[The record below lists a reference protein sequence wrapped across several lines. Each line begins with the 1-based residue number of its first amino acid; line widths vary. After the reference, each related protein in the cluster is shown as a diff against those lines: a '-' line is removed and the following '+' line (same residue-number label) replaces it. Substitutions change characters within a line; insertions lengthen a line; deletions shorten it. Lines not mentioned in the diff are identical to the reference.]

1 MRRLGDILID
11 QRVLTTEQIDATL
24 GSKPR
29 EIMLGDWLVKQS
41 LISNTQL
48 GEALAEQFGVE
59 YVDIDISSVNPQV
72 ARLMPEDFARARES
86 AAIGISKRVLT
97 MAMVAPDDI
106 ETIAEAELMTGY
118 QIRPV
123 VALADDV
130 KNLLNRVYDD
140 RAFARQTIVD
150 MKFAEM
156 REVGETSDEDEF
168 AMASV
173 GQEDA
178 PVVKLVQ
185 AILSGAVT
193 AGASDIHLEPHKP
206 EMRVRYRVDGELQVA
221 MTIPN
226 HIEDPVISRI
236 KVMGDMDTTESRRPQ
251 DGHLTVYE
259 NGKRVG
265 FRVSGIPTV
274 DGQKLVLRL
283 LDEGGQTFDLASIG
297 MPQRDY
303 EAIKNILD
311 KPHGMFVVTGPTGS
325 GKSTTL
331 YAALE
336 HLNHD
341 DRNIVTVEDPVEYRL
356 AGINQV
362 QSDNEFGMGFANAL
376 KYIMR
381 QDPDVIMLG
390 EIRDCETATTAVQAS
405 LTGHMVISTLHTN
418 DAVGAVARLADL
430 GVDHFKIAGSLL
442 GSVAQRLL
450 RCLCE
455 NCKCEAPANENLLDV
470 LDPEGHVPRGTK
482 FYRGEGCKRCLGS
495 GFAGRMP
502 IFEIMP
508 ITAEIT
514 AAIEAGVPHSKLEEM
529 ALAAGMVPLQQAGL
543 EAAVAGKTSLEEVYF
558 KTSGDRR
565 AASSTPKLGGRRD
578 VDPNLHVESAAG

>member
-11 QRVLTTEQIDATL
+11 QRVLTPEQIDAAFT
-24 GSKPR
+24 SKPR
-29 EIMLGDWLVKQS
+29 GVMLGDWLVKQA
-41 LISNTQL
+41 LISNLQL
-48 GEALAEQFGVE
+48 GGALAEQFGVE
-59 YVDIDISSVNPQV
+59 YVDIDFSSVNPQV

-86 AAIGISKRVLT
+86 AAIAIGGRVLT

-130 KNLLNRVYDD
+130 MNLLNRVYDD

-150 MKFAEM
+150 MKFAEL
-156 REVGETSDEDEF
+156 REVGETSEEDEF
-168 AMASV
+168 AMTSV

-283 LDEGGQTFDLASIG
+283 LDEGGQTFDLAGIG
-297 MPQRDY
+297 MPPRDY
-303 EAIKNILD
+303 ESIRGILD

-336 HLNHD
+336 HLNND

-356 AGINQV
+356 PGINQV

-390 EIRDCETATTAVQAS
+390 EIRDCETATTAVQAA

-418 DAVGAVARLADL
+418 DAVGAVQRLADL

-450 RCLCE
+450 RCVCE
-455 NCKCEAPANENLLDV
+455 NCKREIPANSNLLDI
-470 LDPEGHVPRGTK
+470 LDPEGSVPRDTK

-508 ITAEIT
+508 VNSEIT

-529 ALAAGMVPLQQAGL
+529 ALAAGMLPLQKAGL
-543 EAAVAGKTSLEEVYF
+543 EAALAGKTSLEEVYF

-578 VDPNLHVESAAG
+578 NDPTVHVESAAG

>member
-11 QRVLTTEQIDATL
+11 QRVLTPAQIDAAFA
-24 GSKPR
+24 SKPR
-29 EIMLGDWLVKQS
+29 GMMLGDWLVKQA
-41 LISNTQL
+41 LISNSQL
-48 GEALAEQFGVE
+48 GGALAEQFDVE
-59 YVDIDISSVNPQV
+59 YVDIDFSSVNPQV

-86 AAIGISKRVLT
+86 AAIAIRGRILT

-130 KNLLNRVYDD
+130 TNLLNRVYDD

-156 REVGETSDEDEF
+156 REVGETSEEDEF
-168 AMASV
+168 AIASAS
-173 GQEDA
+173 QEDA

-283 LDEGGQTFDLASIG
+283 LDEGGQTFDLAGIG
-297 MPQRDY
+297 MPPRDY
-303 EAIKNILD
+303 DSIRSILD

-336 HLNHD
+336 HLNND

-390 EIRDCETATTAVQAS
+390 EIRDCETAATAVQAA

-418 DAVGAVARLADL
+418 DAVGAVQRLADL

-450 RCLCE
+450 RCICE
-455 NCKCEAPANENLLDV
+455 SCKHEIPANVNLLDV
-470 LDPEGHVPRGTK
+470 LDPDGHVPRDTK

-508 ITAEIT
+508 VNSEIT

-529 ALAAGMVPLQQAGL
+529 ALAAGMLPLQQAGL
-543 EAAVAGKTSLEEVYF
+543 EAALAGKTSLEEVYF

-565 AASSTPKLGGRRD
+565 TAASTPKLGGRRD
-578 VDPNLHVESAAG
+578 SDPNVQVTSAAG

>member
-1 MRRLGDILID
+1 MKRIGDILVELNI
-11 QRVLTTEQIDATL
+11 LTNEQMDAAFAK
-24 GSKPR
+24 KPR
-29 EIMLGDWLVKQS
+29 GVMIGDWLVQQS
-41 LISNTQL
+41 LVSNAQL
-48 GEALAEQFGVE
+48 GAALSEQFSVPF
-59 YVDIDISSVNPQV
+59 VDIDFSSVNPQV
-72 ARLMPEDFARARES
+72 ARLLPEDFARSQAS
-86 AAIGISKRVLT
+86 VAIDVSDRMLT
-97 MAMVAPDDI
+97 LAMVAPDDI

-118 QIRPV
+118 KIQPV
-123 VALADDV
+123 VALDDDV
-130 KNLLNRVYDD
+130 RDLLNRIYDD

-156 REVGETSDEDEF
+156 AESGEVTEEDEL
-168 AMASV
+168 AISAVS
-173 GQEDA
+173 QEDA

-185 AILSGAVT
+185 AILSGAVS

-206 EMRVRYRVDGELQVA
+206 EMRVRYRVDGELQVV

-226 HIEDPVISRI
+226 HIEDSVISRI
-236 KVMGDMDTTESRRPQ
+236 KVMGDMDTTENRRPQ

-265 FRVSGIPTV
+265 FRISGIPTV

-283 LDEGGQTFDLASIG
+283 LDEGGQTFDLAGIG

-303 EAIKNILD
+303 ETIRRVID

-331 YAALE
+331 YAALQ
-336 HLNHD
+336 HLNDD

-356 AGINQV
+356 PGINQV

-390 EIRDCETATTAVQAS
+390 EIRDCETATTAVQAA
-405 LTGHMVISTLHTN
+405 LTGHLVISTLHTN
-418 DAVGAVARLADL
+418 DAVGAVQRLADL
-430 GVDHFKIAGSLL
+430 GVDNFKIAGSLL

-450 RCLCE
+450 RSVCE
-455 NCKCEAPANENLLDV
+455 NCKVDAPANLNLLEA
-470 LDPEGHVPRGTK
+470 LDPEQIVPRDTT
-482 FYRGEGCKRCLGS
+482 FVRGAGCKRCLGT
-495 GFAGRMP
+495 GFAGRVP

-508 ITAEIT
+508 LNSDIT
-514 AAIEAGVPHSKLEEM
+514 AAIEAGVPNSQLEEM
-529 ALAAGMVPLQQAGL
+529 AHAAGMVPLRQAGL
-543 EAAVAGKTSLEEVYF
+543 EAAVVGKTSLEEVYF

-565 AASSTPKLGGRRD
+565 SNNSASVAGGRRS
-578 VDPNLHVESAAG
+578 VDQPIPNAIA

>member
-11 QRVLTTEQIDATL
+11 QNVLTPEQIDSAF

-29 EIMLGDWLVKQS
+29 GVMLGDWLVQQS
-41 LISNTQL
+41 LLSNQQL
-48 GEALAEQFGVE
+48 GEALAEQFGVA
-59 YVDIDISSVNPQV
+59 YVDIDFSSVNPQV
-72 ARLMPEDFARARES
+72 ARLMPEDFSRSREC
-86 AAIGISKRVLT
+86 AAIEISQRTLT
-97 MAMVAPDDI
+97 LAMVAPDDI
-106 ETIAEAELMTGY
+106 ETIAEVELMTGY

-123 VALADDV
+123 VALKDDV
-130 KNLLNRVYDD
+130 VSLLNRVYDD

-150 MKFAEM
+150 MKMVEM
-156 REVGETSDEDEF
+156 AEVGETVEEDEF
-168 AMASV
+168 SAAGV

-178 PVVKLVQ
+178 PVVKLVH

-193 AGASDIHLEPHKP
+193 AGASDIHLEPYKP

-259 NGKRVG
+259 SGKRVG

-283 LDEGGQTFDLASIG
+283 LDEGGQTFDLAGIG
-297 MPQRDY
+297 MPKRDY
-303 EAIKNILD
+303 ETIRTILD

-336 HLNHD
+336 HLNDD

-356 AGINQV
+356 PGINQV

-390 EIRDCETATTAVQAS
+390 EIRDCETATTAVQAA

-418 DAVGAVARLADL
+418 DAVGAVQRMADL

-450 RCLCE
+450 RCVCE
-455 NCKCEAPANENLLDV
+455 SCKKEAPANLNLLDA
-470 LDPEGHVPRGTK
+470 LDPEGFVPRETR
-482 FYRGEGCKRCLGS
+482 FFRGEGCKRCLGS

-508 ITAEIT
+508 INSDIT
-514 AAIEAGVPHSKLEEM
+514 SAIEAGVPHSQLEEM
-529 ALAAGMVPLQQAGL
+529 ALEAGMVPLRRAGL
-543 EAAVAGKTSLEEVYF
+543 EAAMAGRTSLEEVYF

-565 AASSTPKLGGRRD
+565 SGSTDNKLGGRRD
-578 VDPNLHVESAAG
+578 SDPNVTVDSAAG

>member
-1 MRRLGDILID
+1 
-11 QRVLTTEQIDATL
+11 
-24 GSKPR
+24 
-29 EIMLGDWLVKQS
+29 
-41 LISNTQL
+41 
-48 GEALAEQFGVE
+48 
-59 YVDIDISSVNPQV
+59 
-72 ARLMPEDFARARES
+72 
-86 AAIGISKRVLT
+86 
-97 MAMVAPDDI
+97 
-106 ETIAEAELMTGY
+106 
-118 QIRPV
+118 
-123 VALADDV
+123 
-130 KNLLNRVYDD
+130 
-140 RAFARQTIVD
+140 
-150 MKFAEM
+150 
-156 REVGETSDEDEF
+156 
-168 AMASV
+168 
-173 GQEDA
+173 
-178 PVVKLVQ
+178 
-185 AILSGAVT
+185 
-193 AGASDIHLEPHKP
+193 
-206 EMRVRYRVDGELQVA
+206 
-221 MTIPN
+221 
-226 HIEDPVISRI
+226 
-236 KVMGDMDTTESRRPQ
+236 
-251 DGHLTVYE
+251 
-259 NGKRVG
+259 
-265 FRVSGIPTV
+265 
-274 DGQKLVLRL
+274 
-283 LDEGGQTFDLASIG
+283 
-297 MPQRDY
+297 
-303 EAIKNILD
+303 
-311 KPHGMFVVTGPTGS
+311 MFVVTGPTGS

-565 AASSTPKLGGRRD
+565 ATSSTPKLGGRRD
-578 VDPNLHVESAAG
+578 VDPIVHVESAAG

>member
-11 QRVLTTEQIDATL
+11 QNVLSTDQINEAF

-29 EIMLGDWLVKQS
+29 GTMLGDWLVRQS
-41 LISNTQL
+41 LISNAQL
-48 GEALAEQFGVE
+48 GAALSEQFDVPF
-59 YVDIDISSVNPQV
+59 VDIDFPSVNPQV
-72 ARLMPEDFARARES
+72 ARLMPEVFSRSRES
-86 AAIGISKRVLT
+86 AAIEITQRVLT
-97 MAMVAPDDI
+97 LAMVAPDDI
-106 ETIAEAELMTGY
+106 ETIAEVELMTGY

-123 VALADDV
+123 VALADDIES
-130 KNLLNRVYDD
+130 LLNRVYDD

-150 MKFAEM
+150 MKIAEM
-156 REVGETSDEDEF
+156 AEVGEVIEEDEF
-168 AMASV
+168 AASSAS
-173 GQEDA
+173 QEDA

-283 LDEGGQTFDLASIG
+283 LDEGGQTFDLAGIG
-297 MPQRDY
+297 MPERDY
-303 EAIKNILD
+303 TAIRSILD

-336 HLNHD
+336 HLNNE

-362 QSDNEFGMGFANAL
+362 QSDNDFGMGFANAL

-390 EIRDCETATTAVQAS
+390 EIRDCETATTAVQAA

-418 DAVGAVARLADL
+418 DAVGAIARLADL

-450 RCLCE
+450 RCVCE
-455 NCKCEAPANENLLDV
+455 NCKVEADVNLNLLDA
-470 LDPEGHVPRGTK
+470 LDPRQRVPRETK

-495 GFAGRMP
+495 GYAGRMP

-508 ITAEIT
+508 INSEIT
-514 AAIEAGVPHSKLEEM
+514 AAIEAGVPHSKLEEL
-529 ALAAGMVPLQQAGL
+529 ALEAGMVPLQQAGL
-543 EAAVAGKTSLEEVYF
+543 EAAVTGRTSLEEVYF

-565 AASSTPKLGGRRD
+565 NPNAENQLGGRRES
-578 VDPNLHVESAAG
+578 DPNVSVTSAAG